1 MEPEEQQIMRAVLGT
16 EIVRLPNQRL
26 ATFGTTN
33 IHYYLVTEPA
43 YAEPG
48 QSEESVVREGK
59 VVAERPR
66 IVTPYYLTRLD
77 GFGSDARKYFEML
90 RSEAGPDTAGIIY
103 SYRNE
108 LEQTSIVTE
117 KPVNVV
123 SRLADEIDRR
133 QDPLTTLLR
142 GMDALWDVSLLKFIH
157 ELTRQSVS
165 GNLQEMRQ
173 HGLLQMDRSGP
184 PQEARWHINSLFA
197 QVSRGER
204 DASELKAELDRWNV
218 FEEYEDRFLSI
229 FKRRR

>member
-16 EIVRLPNQRL
+16 EIVRLPSQRL

-48 QSEESVVREGK
+48 QSEESVVREGN

-66 IVTPYYLTRLD
+66 IVTPYYLTRLE
-77 GFGSDARKYFEML
+77 GFGADARKYFEML
-90 RSEAGPDTAGIIY
+90 LSEAGPDTAGIIY
-103 SYRNE
+103 AYRNE
-108 LEQTSIVTE
+108 LEQTSIVTD

-123 SRLADEIDRR
+123 GRLADEIDRK

-142 GMDALWDVSLLKFIH
+142 GVDELWDISLLKFIH

-165 GNLQEMRQ
+165 GNLREMGQR
-173 HGLLQMDRSGP
+173 GLLRVDRSGLP
-184 PQEARWHINSLFA
+184 REARQHIDSLFA

-204 DASELKAELDRWNV
+204 DASVLKTELDRWNV

-229 FKRRR
+229 FKRR